1 MRPGPSWPGRGY
13 FETMRHSILV
23 SAAAVL
29 AALPLAASA
38 QQVSVPA
45 NSQTTAPTTVI
56 PLDRVVAVVGDVPIT
71 QSDVQE
77 RVIAKRQ
84 EGTQLPSDSAG
95 FHDFLLGVVNELVEE
110 ELLLQKAKDLKI
122 EVPDADVNNTVDKQV
137 KDIRGRFAS
146 DAEYRNEL
154 RKAGLGT
161 PEEFRRFRADQVR
174 RSEMISRTVKQ
185 LREDGKIIAPN
196 VTDAEVEDA
205 YQRNKAALPKREA
218 SVGWR
223 QIIIAPKPTPA
234 AKAAARAKAD
244 SLLAE
249 LKAGGDFELIA
260 RRESDDP
267 GSKQN
272 GGDLGWNRRGRMVP
286 EFDRWMF
293 ALPPGQLSPV
303 VETAFGFHIIR
314 VDRVQPGEVKARHI
328 LIAPKVDS
336 ADVTRAHLEAD
347 SVVAAMRA
355 GAPFDSLAKKHHDF
369 ASGEETTLLTPFPR
383 AQLPTPYQQAFADK
397 QPKDI
402 VTFEIPGNS
411 TVPAKVVVAQ
421 IASVE
426 EGGELTLPEV
436 KERFRSRL
444 AEEGGI
450 KRLMDSLRKQTY
462 VTIHQDALIMT
473 PAEEAAP
480 VSSPTS
486 TPPASTPQS

>member
-1 MRPGPSWPGRGY
+1 MRLH
-13 FETMRHSILV
+13 TLI
-23 SAAAVL
+23 SAASLL
-29 AALPLAASA
+29 AA
-38 QQVSVPA
+38 VPA
-45 NSQTTAPTTVI
+45 LAQVPAPAQSPSTAAVSVI

-71 QSDVQE
+71 QSDLQE
-77 RVIAKRQ
+77 RVLAKRQ
-84 EGTQLPSDSAG
+84 EGAQLPTDSAG
-95 FHDFLLGVVNELVEE
+95 FHAFLLGVVNELVEE

-122 EVPDADVNNTVDKQV
+122 EVPDADVNNTVDKQI
-137 KDIRGRFAS
+137 KDIRSRFAS
-146 DAEYRNEL
+146 DAEYKNEL
-154 RKAGLGT
+154 LKAGLGS

-174 RSEMISRTVKQ
+174 RNELISRTVKQ
-185 LREDGKIIAPN
+185 LREDGKIISAN

-205 YQRNKAALPKREA
+205 YERNKASLPKREA
-218 SVGWR
+218 SVAWR
-223 QIIIAPKPTPA
+223 QIIIAPKPTEK
-234 AKAAARAKAD
+234 AKAVARARAD
-244 SLLAE
+244 SILAE

-267 GSKQN
+267 GSKAN

-303 VETAFGFHIIR
+303 IETAFGYHIIR
-314 VDRVQPGEVKARHI
+314 VDRIQPGEVKARHI

-347 SVVAAMRA
+347 SVAAAWRA
-355 GAPFDSLAKKHHDF
+355 GASFDSLAKKHHDF

-383 AQLPTPYQQAFADK
+383 AQLPTAYQQAFADK
-397 QPKDI
+397 KAKDI
-402 VTFEIPGNS
+402 VTFEIPGNA

-421 IASVE
+421 IEKVE
-426 EGGELTLPEV
+426 EGGDLTLAEV

-462 VTIHQDALIMT
+462 VSVHQDALIPT
-473 PAEEAAP
+473 AAETAPARTAP
-480 VSSPTS
+480 
-486 TPPASTPQS
+486 

>member
-1 MRPGPSWPGRGY
+1 MRLP
-13 FETMRHSILV
+13 HLL
-23 SAAAVL
+23 SAAALV
-29 AALPLAASA
+29 AALPLASSA
-38 QQVSVPA
+38 QVPAPA
-45 NSQTTAPTTVI
+45 NSQTTSVTVI

-84 EGTQLPSDSAG
+84 EGAQLPTDSAG
-95 FHDFLLGVVNELVEE
+95 FHTFILGVVNELVEE

-122 EVPDADVNNTVDKQV
+122 EVPDADVNNTVDKQI
-137 KDIRGRFAS
+137 KDIRSRFAS

-174 RSEMISRTVKQ
+174 RSELISRTVKQ

-196 VTDAEVEDA
+196 VTDAEVQEA
-205 YQRNKAALPKREA
+205 YERNKSALPKREA
-218 SVGWR
+218 SVAWR

-234 AKAAARAKAD
+234 AKAAAKAKAD

-249 LKAGGDFELIA
+249 IKAGGDFELIA
-260 RRESDDP
+260 KRESDDP
-267 GSKQN
+267 GSKAN

-293 ALPPGQLSPV
+293 ALAPGQLSPV
-303 VETAFGFHIIR
+303 IETAFGYHIIR

-328 LIAPKVDS
+328 LIAPKIDS

-347 SVVAAMRA
+347 SVAAAWRS

-383 AQLPTPYQQAFADK
+383 AQLPTAYQQAFAGK

-402 VTFEIPGNS
+402 VTFEIPGNA
-411 TVPAKVVVAQ
+411 TVPAKVVVAE
-421 IASVE
+421 IEKVE
-426 EGGELTLPEV
+426 EGGDLTLAEV

-450 KRLMDSLRKQTY
+450 KRLMDTLRKQTY
-462 VTIHQDALIMT
+462 VHVNEDALLVS
-473 PAEEAAP
+473 PAAETAP
-480 VSSPTS
+480 SSPS
-486 TPPASTPQS
+486 TP

>member
-1 MRPGPSWPGRGY
+1 MRLPHLLS
-13 FETMRHSILV
+13 
-23 SAAAVL
+23 AAVL
-29 AALPLAASA
+29 VAAIPLASSA
-38 QQVSVPA
+38 QVPVPA
-45 NSQTTAPTTVI
+45 NSQTGTATVI

-95 FHDFLLGVVNELVEE
+95 FHAFLLGVVNELVEE
-110 ELLLQKAKDLKI
+110 ELLLRKAKDLKI
-122 EVPDADVNNTVDKQV
+122 EVPDADVNNTVDKQL
-137 KDIRGRFAS
+137 KDIRSRFAS
-146 DAEYRNEL
+146 DAEYRAEL
-154 RKAGLGT
+154 QKAGLGT

-174 RSEMISRTVKQ
+174 RSELISRTVKQ
-185 LREDGKIIAPN
+185 LRDDGKIISAN

-205 YQRNKAALPKREA
+205 YERNKSALPKREP
-218 SVGWR
+218 SVAWR

-234 AKAAARAKAD
+234 AKAAAKAKAD
-244 SLLAE
+244 SILAE

-260 RRESDDP
+260 KRESDDP
-267 GSKQN
+267 GSKAN
-272 GGDLGWNRRGRMVP
+272 GGDLGWNRRGKMVP

-303 VETAFGFHIIR
+303 IETAFGYHIIR

-336 ADVTRAHLEAD
+336 ADVARAHLEAD
-347 SVVAAMRA
+347 SVAAAWRA

-383 AQLPTPYQQAFADK
+383 AQLPTAYQQAFAGK
-397 QPKDI
+397 QAKDI

-411 TVPAKVVVAQ
+411 TVPAKVVVAE
-421 IASVE
+421 IEKVE
-426 EGGELTLPEV
+426 EGGDLTLAEV

-450 KRLMDSLRKQTY
+450 KRLMDTLRKQTY
-462 VTIHQDALIMT
+462 VKVNDDALIIT

-480 VSSPTS
+480 
-486 TPPASTPQS
+486 ASTPTP

>member
-1 MRPGPSWPGRGY
+1 MRLP
-13 FETMRHSILV
+13 ILV
-23 SAAAVL
+23 AAVVA

-38 QQVSVPA
+38 QQVPVPA
-45 NSQTTAPTTVI
+45 NSQTTAAVTVI

-84 EGTQLPSDSAG
+84 EGAQLPTDSAG
-95 FHDFLLGVVNELVEE
+95 FHAFVLGVVNELVEE
-110 ELLLQKAKDLKI
+110 ELLLQKAKDLKV
-122 EVPDADVNNTVDKQV
+122 EVPDADVNNTVDKQL
-137 KDIRGRFAS
+137 KDIRSRFAS

-174 RSEMISRTVKQ
+174 RSELISRTVKQ
-185 LREDGKIIAPN
+185 LRDDGKVISAN

-205 YQRNKAALPKREA
+205 YERNKSSLPKREA
-218 SVGWR
+218 SVAWR
-223 QIIIAPKPTPA
+223 QIIISPKPTAA
-234 AKAAARAKAD
+234 AKAAAKAKAD

-260 RRESDDP
+260 KRESDDP
-267 GSKQN
+267 GSRQN

-303 VETAFGFHIIR
+303 IETAFGYHIIR

-347 SVVAAMRA
+347 SVVAALRA

-383 AQLPTPYQQAFADK
+383 AQLPTAYQQAFAGK
-397 QPKDI
+397 QAKDI
-402 VTFEIPGNS
+402 VTFEIPGNA

-426 EGGELTLPEV
+426 EGGDLTLAEV
-436 KERFRSRL
+436 KERFRARL

-462 VTIHQDALIMT
+462 VRINQDALILT

-480 VSSPTS
+480 A
-486 TPPASTPQS
+486 PAPGP